1 MNIGRKDLYWNY
13 LATFLRIASA
23 ALLLPI
29 LLKKMPT
36 EMVGIWTVFT
46 SIYSFVILLDFGF
59 NPSFTRNVT
68 YVFSGVKNL
77 QTIGFEQANLNEE
90 VNYSLLKEL
99 IKSMKYFYSRIAIIA
114 CLLLL
119 TIGTYYIHTLL
130 KSYQG
135 SHSEIYIAW
144 VLLSIINCY
153 TLYTFYYDSLIQG
166 KGMVMRDKKINVI
179 GQLVYLSLAAILIYF
194 DFKLLAIVIAQ
205 VVSVVIMRI
214 LLYQSFFTK
223 DMRLNLDNANTLH
236 NQNILKKIYPNA
248 VKIGLTAVGGILVT
262 KSSLIIGS
270 LYLSLVEIASY
281 GITMQL
287 ISVISGIS
295 TIYIATF
302 QPKIVNFRVQND
314 NKAIRNIYNK
324 ALLIMLGTYIVG
336 GIGLIVI
343 GPKILQFINSKTQ
356 LIATPLLVLAI
367 VGSLIE
373 TNVSMS
379 GTILLTKNYVPFFKA
394 SIVSGISIFLGLL
407 LCFNLFEYGLYIL
420 FLVPIIITIF
430 YQGWK
435 WPFEAYKDLKT

>member
-77 QTIGFEQANLNEE
+77 QTIGFEQANSNES

-99 IKSMKYFYSRIAIIA
+99 IKTMKYFYSRIALIA
-114 CLLLL
+114 CFFLL
-119 TIGTYYIHTLL
+119 TIGTYYIHTIL

-135 SHSEIYIAW
+135 SHSEIYTAW

-179 GQLVYLSLAAILIYF
+179 GQLVYLSLAGILIYF
-194 DFKLLAIVIAQ
+194 DFKLLAIIIAQ
-205 VVSVVIMRI
+205 VVSIVVVRI

-223 DMRLNLDNANTLH
+223 EMKLNLDNANTLQ
-236 NQNILKKIYPNA
+236 NQNILKIIYPNA

-270 LYLSLVEIASY
+270 LYLSLEEIASY

-287 ISVISGIS
+287 IGVIAGVS

-324 ALLIMLGTYIVG
+324 ALLIMLGTYIIG
-336 GIGLIVI
+336 GIGLIVV
-343 GPKILQFINSKTQ
+343 GPKILQFINSKTL

-367 VGSLIE
+367 VASLIE

-394 SIVSGISIFLGLL
+394 SIVSGVSILLGLL

>member
-270 LYLSLVEIASY
+270 LYLSLEEIASY